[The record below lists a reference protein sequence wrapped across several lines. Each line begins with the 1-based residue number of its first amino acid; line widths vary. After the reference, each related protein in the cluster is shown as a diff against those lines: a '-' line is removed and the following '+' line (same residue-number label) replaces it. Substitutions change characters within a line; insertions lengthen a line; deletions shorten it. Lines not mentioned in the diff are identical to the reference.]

1 MKTNLLIFLVIAS
14 FFTIVSCEKEE
25 LQLGEYTYD
34 LKVDS
39 VYHAITDGFVVVNVS
54 SNGSAFKA
62 SLFSDEKIDP
72 TTELASVIWD
82 GGSMT
87 VPVKKGNYWKVIHNN
102 INVDQLKISISWAPL
117 EYK

>member
-1 MKTNLLIFLVIAS
+1 MKSKLLILFTLLIC
-14 FFTIVSCEKEE
+14 FTIISCDKEE
-25 LQLGEYTYD
+25 FQLGDYSYN

-39 VYHAITDGFVVVNVS
+39 VYQAMTDGFVVVNVS

-62 SLFSDEKIDP
+62 SLLSDEKVNP

-87 VPVKKGNYWKVIHNN
+87 APIKKGSYWKVIHNN